1 MPRLV
6 GKKKIYYAALEKAR
20 KSISTQIEFHTSE
33 ALESDSGNKRMA
45 THMADLGS
53 DNSRRDMELQ
63 LLTEEGDVLERI
75 DEAIERLHN
84 NDYGT
89 CIDCDKNISD
99 ARLEVKPYA
108 YYCIKCKSIREKNN
122 GMNPFIG

>member
-1 MPRLV
+1 MAKLV
-6 GKKKIYYAALEKAR
+6 GKKKKYYDALVKSR
-20 KSISTQIEFHTSE
+20 KSIIEQINFHSSE
-33 ALESDSGNKRMA
+33 ALDSESNNEKMT

-63 LLTEEGDVLERI
+63 LLTAEGDVVERI

-89 CIDCDKNISD
+89 CIDCDKTISD

-122 GMNPFIG
+122 GKNPFIG

>member
-1 MPRLV
+1 MARLV
-6 GKKKIYYAALEKAR
+6 GKKKIYYEALVKVR
-20 KSISTQIEFHTSE
+20 QSISEQIKFHASE
-33 ALESDSGNKRMA
+33 ALDSDSGKKKMA

-53 DNSRRDMELQ
+53 DNSRREMELQ

-75 DEAIERLHN
+75 DEAIDRLHH
-84 NDYGT
+84 NDYGS
-89 CIDCDKNISD
+89 CIDCEKDISD

-122 GMNPFIG
+122 GMNPYVD

>member
-1 MPRLV
+1 MARLV
-6 GKKKIYYAALEKAR
+6 GKKKKYYEVLEKAR
-20 KSISTQIEFHTSE
+20 LVVSNQIDFHTGE
-33 ALESDSGNKRMA
+33 ALDGSKKNMA

-53 DNSRRDMELQ
+53 DNSRREMELQ

-84 NDYGT
+84 NDYGY
-89 CIDCDKNISD
+89 CIDCEKDISD

-122 GMNPFIG
+122 GMNPYID

>member
-1 MPRLV
+1 MAKLV
-6 GKKKIYYAALEKAR
+6 GRKKKYYDILVAAR
-20 KSISTQIEFHTSE
+20 KLVSEQIGFHSSE
-33 ALESDSGNKRMA
+33 ALDSDSNLNKMT

-53 DNSRRDMELQ
+53 DNSRREMELQ
-63 LLTEEGDVLERI
+63 LLTEEGNVLERI

-89 CIDCDKNISD
+89 CIDCNAKISD

-108 YYCIKCKSIREKNN
+108 YYCIKCKSIRERNN
-122 GMNPFIG
+122 GMNPNIG